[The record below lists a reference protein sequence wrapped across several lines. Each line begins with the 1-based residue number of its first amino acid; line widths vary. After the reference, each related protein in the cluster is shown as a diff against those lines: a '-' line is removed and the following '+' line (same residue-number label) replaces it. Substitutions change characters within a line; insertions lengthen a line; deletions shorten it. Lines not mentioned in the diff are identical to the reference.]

1 MNINKGSMN
10 AAEESVNDIEESLS
24 AIEES
29 LSAIEENMNA
39 IEEEIPPNPLS
50 ENEWV
55 ALYEMIDE
63 LVVEIIEHNILR
75 ISNANVYKEIYE
87 AVLLEL
93 EANFDSLFDEND
105 VIDEDVQDLVEQI
118 IDMEMEQMDIPKRSL
133 SMTIDTLENM
143 NENTKEM
150 ITGQLTILRNVP
162 QSQQKTKE
170 WYEFRYNLLSASNIW
185 KAVGSQAQQNSIIY
199 EKCKPLNLGGNSMIT
214 SHSLQ
219 WGNKY
224 EPLSTMIYEDMYQTK
239 IEEFGCIQHPTHTF
253 IGASPDGINVDM
265 NSPRYGR
272 MLEIKNIVNRD
283 ITGIPKLEYW
293 IQTQIQMETC
303 NLDTCDFVETRFNEY
318 TREEFYQDEKS
329 EYKGVIL
336 HFVERILVEDIS
348 SNNAVYKPTKSAYRY
363 QPLSRENTADS
374 ILLWSEQMKDEMKME
389 NYVLFDTLYWYLDE
403 FSCVLIQRNR
413 SWFANA
419 ISKLEA
425 VWNIILKERVEGY
438 EHRSAKKRQPKA
450 GISMNSE
457 TNAYVGNVGKKSSI
471 CLVRLDENGDQI

>member
-1 MNINKGSMN
+1 MI
-10 AAEESVNDIEESLS
+10 ADEEESFVNTLTED
-24 AIEES
+24 
-29 LSAIEENMNA
+29 
-39 IEEEIPPNPLS
+39 
-50 ENEWV
+50 EWID
-55 ALYEMIDE
+55 LYEMIDE
-63 LVVEIIEHNILR
+63 IVIEIIQNNILR
-75 ISNANVYKEIYE
+75 ISNANVYKDIYD

-93 EANFDSLFDEND
+93 EANFESLFDEND
-105 VIDEDVQDLVEQI
+105 IIVDDVQDLVEQI

-150 ITGQLTILRNVP
+150 IAQQIALLRNIP
-162 QSQQKTKE
+162 QPQQKTKE

-185 KAVGSQAQQNSIIY
+185 KALGSQAQQNSLIY
-199 EKCKPLNLGGNSMIT
+199 EKCKPLNTGENFMIT
-214 SHSLQ
+214 SHSMQ

-224 EPLSTMIYEDMYQTK
+224 EPLTTMIYEDMYQTK
-239 IEEFGCIQHPTHTF
+239 IEEFGCIQHPIHKF

-283 ITGIPKLEYW
+283 ITGIPKMEYW
-293 IQTQIQMETC
+293 IQTQLQMETC
-303 NLDTCDFVETRFNEY
+303 NLETCDFVETRFKEY

-336 HFVERILVEDIS
+336 HFVERITIEDIS
-348 SNNAVYKPTKSAYRY
+348 SNNTIYKPTKSAYQY
-363 QPLSRENTADS
+363 KPLHCPNTEES

-425 VWNIILKERVEGY
+425 VWNTILKERVEGY
-438 EHRSAKKRQPKA
+438 EHRSAKKRQMKVD
-450 GISMNSE
+450 ISMNNE
-457 TNAYVGNVGKKSSI
+457 TNTYVGNVGKKSSI

>member
-1 MNINKGSMN
+1 MNDSYLYIELNIYIDKKDCNKMI
-10 AAEESVNDIEESLS
+10 ADEEESFVNTLTED
-24 AIEES
+24 
-29 LSAIEENMNA
+29 
-39 IEEEIPPNPLS
+39 
-50 ENEWV
+50 EWID
-55 ALYEMIDE
+55 LYEMIDE
-63 LVVEIIEHNILR
+63 IVIEIIQNNILR
-75 ISNANVYKEIYE
+75 ISNANVYKDIYD

-93 EANFDSLFDEND
+93 EANFESLFDEND
-105 VIDEDVQDLVEQI
+105 IIVDDVQDLVEQI

-150 ITGQLTILRNVP
+150 IAQQIALLRNIP
-162 QSQQKTKE
+162 QPQQKTKE

-185 KAVGSQAQQNSIIY
+185 KALGSQAQQNSLIY
-199 EKCKPLNLGGNSMIT
+199 EKCKPLNTGENFMIT
-214 SHSLQ
+214 SHSMQ

-224 EPLSTMIYEDMYQTK
+224 EPLTTMIYEDMYQTK
-239 IEEFGCIQHPTHTF
+239 IEEFGCIQHPIHKF

-283 ITGIPKLEYW
+283 ITGIPKMEYW
-293 IQTQIQMETC
+293 IQTQLQMETC
-303 NLDTCDFVETRFNEY
+303 NLETCDFVETRFKEY

-336 HFVERILVEDIS
+336 HFVERIIIEDIS
-348 SNNAVYKPTKSAYRY
+348 SNNTIYKPTKSAYQY
-363 QPLSRENTADS
+363 KPLHCPNTEES

-425 VWNIILKERVEGY
+425 VWNTILKERVEGY
-438 EHRSAKKRQPKA
+438 EHRSAKKRQMKVD
-450 GISMNSE
+450 ISMNNE
-457 TNAYVGNVGKKSSI
+457 TNTYVGNVGKKSSI